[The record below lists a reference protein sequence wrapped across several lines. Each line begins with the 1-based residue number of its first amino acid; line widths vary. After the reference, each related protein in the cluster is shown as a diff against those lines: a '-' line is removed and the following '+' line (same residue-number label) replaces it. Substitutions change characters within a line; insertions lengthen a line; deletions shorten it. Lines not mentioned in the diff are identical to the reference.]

1 MVRTMVRLVL
11 IVSALVVLGDRAGAE
26 IQKREPLPCK
36 LFSRDTDGS
45 WIPKAQ
51 IKLVEGGL
59 PITLGPGLWVR
70 PGGLIIGLERGF
82 DLGAALEAE
91 CGPGAPT

>member
-1 MVRTMVRLVL
+1 MDRTMVRLVL
-11 IVSALVVLGDRAGAE
+11 IVSALLILGDRAGAE

-51 IKLVEGGL
+51 IKLIEGGL
-59 PITLGPGLWVR
+59 PITLGPGLRVR
-70 PGGLIIGLERGF
+70 PGGLIIGLESGF
-82 DLGAALEAE
+82 DLGVALEAE